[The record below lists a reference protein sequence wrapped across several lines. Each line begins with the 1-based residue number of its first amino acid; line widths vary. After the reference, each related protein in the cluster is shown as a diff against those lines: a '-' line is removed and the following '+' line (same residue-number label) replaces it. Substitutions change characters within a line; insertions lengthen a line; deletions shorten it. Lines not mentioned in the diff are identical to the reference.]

1 MSVTN
6 NINLNAASGKSFNY
20 EDVFYA
26 YLNMPWDNPYD
37 ENGQPVAYGWNDI
50 AAGERWEQDPRLR
63 LMPDEEFARRFPEI
77 AGVTGKRGEHRE
89 KTETPKA
96 KRRARTNR

>member
-1 MSVTN
+1 MSIV
-6 NINLNAASGKSFNY
+6 
-20 EDVFYA
+20 
-26 YLNMPWDNPYD
+26 D